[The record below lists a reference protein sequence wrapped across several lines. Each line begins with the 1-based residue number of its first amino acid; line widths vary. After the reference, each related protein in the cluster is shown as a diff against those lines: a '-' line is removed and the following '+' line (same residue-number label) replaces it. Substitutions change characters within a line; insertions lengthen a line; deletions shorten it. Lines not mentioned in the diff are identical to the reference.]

1 MISRGSV
8 VVVEELVVDDVLT
21 VDEVVLVELEVLE
34 VVLLVELVVLEV
46 DTVELVVVEELDVEA
61 VDEVVE
67 VVEVL
72 VEVLVED
79 VVGYHGKNSKNI
91 SEISIG
97 PAPLL
102 TLLISMYAPVSCAG
116 VNGPPATTL
125 PGPGEMMFSNGTGPG
140 PLFMN
145 ISGGD
150 SGANR
155 ASMSHATT

>member
-1 MISRGSV
+1 MLVINRGSV

-46 DTVELVVVEELDVEA
+46 DTVELVVVEELEVEA
-61 VDEVVE
+61 VLE

-72 VEVLVED
+72 VVVVVED
-79 VVGYHGKNSKNI
+79 VVGYHGKNSKNT

-97 PAPLL
+97 PAPLF
-102 TLLISMYAPVSCAG
+102 TLVISIYAPVNCAG
-116 VNGPPATTL
+116 VNGPPKTIL
-125 PGPGEMMFSNGTGPG
+125 PGPGEMMLSNGTGPG

-150 SGANR
+150 IGVRS
-155 ASMSHATT
+155 ASLIHATT

>member
-1 MISRGSV
+1 MLVINRGSV

-46 DTVELVVVEELDVEA
+46 DTVELVVVEELEVEA
-61 VDEVVE
+61 VLEVVVVEVVE
-67 VVEVL
+67 VVE
-72 VEVLVED
+72 D
-79 VVGYHGKNSKNI
+79 VVGNHGRNSKNI

-97 PAPLL
+97 EAPLL

-116 VNGPPATTL
+116 VNGPPKTIL

-150 SGANR
+150 SGASR

>member
-1 MISRGSV
+1 VINRGSV
-8 VVVEELVVDDVLT
+8 VVVEELVVDDVLA

-34 VVLLVELVVLEV
+34 VVLLVELVVLNV
-46 DTVELVVVEELDVEA
+46 DTVELVVVEELEVEA
-61 VDEVVE
+61 VLE

-79 VVGYHGKNSKNI
+79 VVGDHGKNSKNI

-97 PAPLL
+97 PAPLF
-102 TLLISMYAPVSCAG
+102 TLLISIYAPVNCAG
-116 VNGPPATTL
+116 VNGPNCTTL
-125 PGPGEMMFSNGTGPG
+125 PGPGETIFSNGTGPG

-155 ASMSHATT
+155 ASRSHATT